1 MRERRQVRQKKNM
14 KIQKIDQK
22 WRFKKCANM
31 KTEIHKKKKQE
42 MKRVNIKINHQKK
55 NAKTNE
61 T

>member
-1 MRERRQVRQKKNM
+1 M

-55 NAKTNE
+55 DAKTNE